1 MSTFNTAAFK
11 AYDIRGRL
19 PDELNVD
26 LAYRIGRAYAE
37 YLQPTRVVVGYDIRL
52 SSPEL
57 AAAVSQ
63 GLIDGGSEV
72 LDLGMVGTEEVYF
85 ATFHLQTDGGIMVT
99 ASHNPKEYNAYYQE
113 AVDRVDKLIDSKSE
127 ETKDFILKTIL
138 KDKNLDIIFKFS
150 ELHWFLDNISLK
162 YRNKLLKRL
171 YGYIINKLEGRI

>member
-1 MSTFNTAAFK
+1 MSNYKISPEFVNYRQISTSQKEFESININKVLEKLKFELESTTQENTLFHEIIH
-11 AYDIRGRL
+11 YLDSYRTPR
-19 PDELNVD
+19 DNVD
-26 LAYRIGRAYAE
+26 I
-37 YLQPTRVVVGYDIRL
+37 
-52 SSPEL
+52 SS
-57 AAAVSQ
+57 
-63 GLIDGGSEV
+63 
-72 LDLGMVGTEEVYF
+72 LDTYVN
-85 ATFHLQTDGGIMVT
+85 
-99 ASHNPKEYNAYYQE
+99 NPKEYNAYYQE